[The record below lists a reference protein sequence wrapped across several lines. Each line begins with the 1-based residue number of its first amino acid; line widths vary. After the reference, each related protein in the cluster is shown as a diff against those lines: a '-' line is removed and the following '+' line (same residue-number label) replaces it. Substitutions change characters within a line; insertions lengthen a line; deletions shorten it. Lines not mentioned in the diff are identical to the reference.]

1 MRTLAV
7 YNNDVLAGFL
17 TENAPGHGYA
27 FQYEDSY
34 ITSGGNPISLTLPIQ
49 KEAFRSEHLFPFF
62 ANMVPE
68 GANRRMICRSH
79 RIDED
84 DFFGLL
90 AVMAGKD
97 CIGAVNL
104 RLTEE

>member
-1 MRTLAV
+1 MHPAMVMHSNTRIHIL
-7 YNNDVLAGFL
+7 
-17 TENAPGHGYA
+17 
-27 FQYEDSY
+27 
-34 ITSGGNPISLTLPIQ
+34 
-49 KEAFRSEHLFPFF
+49 PFF

-90 AVMAGKD
+90 TVMAGKD

-104 RLTEE
+104 RLTEELL